1 MVRSAAVRL
10 RLVLGV
16 SLLSLIAGAGSAWAQ
31 QAPILQPSA
40 PGQPVRAITAEEATR
55 IADNRYSADDVAFM
69 QGMIHHHQQAVEMSA
84 LVRNRTNQPE
94 IVDIAGRIDASQ
106 GDEIAFMRGWL
117 TERGEDAPDLAAMAA
132 HAGHDAHAGHA
143 GHEGQ
148 AGQGTMTMPGM
159 ATPAQMAEL
168 AAARG
173 VAFDRLFL
181 RLMIAHHEGAVEM
194 VSDLFSRSGS
204 AYDPVLY
211 DFANDITNEQQAE
224 IRRMTTLLR
233 GLSEDPR
240 STLTAGFRD
249 AGEAALNMRL
259 SHTLPKPVGFYDATN
274 PAGLPP
280 AIPAEEARGGDA
292 RGGNDP
298 GEGRFGQRG
307 PFLSFA
313 NTDLAFSGDLMAVG
327 NYHGFSLY
335 RLADGQ
341 APALLSSVVCPGGQ
355 GDVSIVGGLLI
366 MSVEQTSGRVDCG
379 RQGVSERVSP
389 ERFRGLRIFDISN
402 AVAPAQV
409 GQVQTCRGS
418 HTHSVVSADERM
430 ILVYNSG
437 TAGVRDARE
446 LPGCI
451 AGLPGDDRTALFSID
466 VIEIPVANPTAAR
479 IVDSPRVFADD
490 ATGRIAGLWQGG
502 DHGEGTQTTSRTD
515 QCHDITVFPSANLAA
530 GACSGNG
537 IILDISDP
545 RAPRRIDAVNDPG
558 FAYWHSA
565 TFSNDG
571 TKVIFTDEWGGGAR
585 PRCRVQDPVTWGA
598 NAIYDIVDGKLER
611 RGYYKI
617 PAPQSDVENCV
628 AHNGSIVPVPGR
640 DVFVQ
645 AWYQGGVSVLDFT
658 DSANPVEIAFF
669 DRGPIDARHSLLG
682 GYWSTYWYD
691 GRIYGTE
698 IVRGLDVLELAGPS
712 IRSSSSRCAGRPT
725 RSSPAPTWTSWP
737 APPAST
743 RPWPAS

>member
-31 QAPILQPSA
+31 QAPILQPGA

-355 GDVSIVGGLLI
+355 
-366 MSVEQTSGRVDCG
+366 
-379 RQGVSERVSP
+379 
-389 ERFRGLRIFDISN
+389 
-402 AVAPAQV
+402 
-409 GQVQTCRGS
+409 
-418 HTHSVVSADERM
+418 
-430 ILVYNSG
+430 
-437 TAGVRDARE
+437 
-446 LPGCI
+446 
-451 AGLPGDDRTALFSID
+451 
-466 VIEIPVANPTAAR
+466 PV
-479 IVDSPRVFADD
+479 
-490 ATGRIAGLWQGG
+490 
-502 DHGEGTQTTSRTD
+502 
-515 QCHDITVFPSANLAA
+515 
-530 GACSGNG
+530 
-537 IILDISDP
+537 
-545 RAPRRIDAVNDPG
+545 
-558 FAYWHSA
+558 
-565 TFSNDG
+565 
-571 TKVIFTDEWGGGAR
+571 
-585 PRCRVQDPVTWGA
+585 
-598 NAIYDIVDGKLER
+598 
-611 RGYYKI
+611 
-617 PAPQSDVENCV
+617 
-628 AHNGSIVPVPGR
+628 
-640 DVFVQ
+640 
-645 AWYQGGVSVLDFT
+645 
-658 DSANPVEIAFF
+658 
-669 DRGPIDARHSLLG
+669 
-682 GYWSTYWYD
+682 
-691 GRIYGTE
+691 
-698 IVRGLDVLELAGPS
+698 
-712 IRSSSSRCAGRPT
+712 
-725 RSSPAPTWTSWP
+725 
-737 APPAST
+737 
-743 RPWPAS
+743 